1 MKYSRL
7 WAQIDNTSPF
17 LLLVLEE
24 KTSTH
29 HTAWWPAHVLTLR
42 SIVMSKAAHYKYTLP
57 REGAGQ
63 HDQTSPL
70 NHRLWECFDGVRP
83 QFRTSC
89 SLGHFW
95 KTSPATICISFCIC
109 ICISQFRTSYSLGH
123 FSKNISCNHICIS
136 LLAHLENTDICSW
149 VIPFSFHFTAAWLI
163 LVCSNHLQM
172 TRSCLYWFRLISESK
187 LWPVVGLLS
196 TQQRAA
202 VRSACLR
209 VT

>member
-1 MKYSRL
+1 MFSRSKRL
-7 WAQIDNTSPF
+7 YAKLSWTIHSASNCIFPNSEIQPPVSTNTQHQPI
-17 LLLVLEE
+17 LVACVGRENINTPYYLM
-24 KTSTH
+24 
-29 HTAWWPAHVLTLR
+29 ACAR
-42 SIVMSKAAHYKYTLP
+42 IVISKAAHYKYTLP

-123 FSKNISCNHICIS
+123 FSKTSPATTFVF
-136 LLAHLENTDICSW
+136 L
-149 VIPFSFHFTAAWLI
+149 F
-163 LVCSNHLQM
+163 
-172 TRSCLYWFRLISESK
+172 
-187 LWPVVGLLS
+187 
-196 TQQRAA
+196 
-202 VRSACLR
+202 
-209 VT
+209 